1 MFHIKVKSPLKRGL
15 NEAETKLGISRSQS
29 CLAGQV
35 ISNVSFVL
43 CVWLWLSPKG
53 FQDGRNWRPEGWP
66 SLGSA
71 FPTGFC
77 RVLVASFMS
86 PSGRN
91 RLHLHVS
98 ISKEKQWY
106 PGDVRTHYS
115 ELPPVKPDAVNIL
128 KVTIVEPGTLLLLL
142 MALAKQPCAIFF
154 GGGDEAQGLM
164 HATFLH
170 SVPLPAPRGIPRH
183 HRKGW

>member
-1 MFHIKVKSPLKRGL
+1 
-15 NEAETKLGISRSQS
+15 
-29 CLAGQV
+29 
-35 ISNVSFVL
+35 
-43 CVWLWLSPKG
+43 
-53 FQDGRNWRPEGWP
+53 
-66 SLGSA
+66 
-71 FPTGFC
+71 
-77 RVLVASFMS
+77 MS